1 MNQLSALDHLRQ
13 RLGRPPAPAWRPSP
27 GEVLTGTVAELSQRS
42 HPEYGPYPTLIVVD
56 EAGQHWTWCAFHHVA
71 KDQLDQHRPAV
82 GDLVGIAYDGR
93 HPDRGYHLWR
103 LVVERAP
110 ERRFDD
116 DVAQVPRHEPFPW
129 PPGEGP
135 GGAA

>member
-1 MNQLSALDHLRQ
+1 
-13 RLGRPPAPAWRPSP
+13 
-27 GEVLTGTVAELSQRS
+27 VLTGTVAELGQRS
-42 HPEYGPYPTLIVVD
+42 HPEYGPYPTLVVVD

-116 DVAQVPRHEPFPW
+116 DVRQVPERPTLGQDKRFEPFPW
-129 PPGEGP
+129 PAGEGP
-135 GGAA
+135 GGDAA